1 VKYYAHNIG
10 DWLPATVDLSCT
22 EEGVYRRLMDWYY
35 SNEAPLP
42 LTMRDINKIARVRSN
57 ADRDAVRVVVSRFF
71 TMADD
76 GWHQDK
82 IDKTLKTFALG
93 DAVRT
98 AKRDAAAERQRR
110 SRLKRDQLLAACIAK
125 GIHAPFN
132 ASQSQLEEILAAAG
146 VTQVVTRDVT
156 RDEQRDFA
164 RDRGINQKEKSVTRD
179 SDAEAPPEAAPPAPA
194 RSVVAVLPPPEPNR
208 RAAAAKAL
216 KAGGFPMVQANTAD
230 PRFLALLQAGVTD
243 DELRLTAAE
252 AVARDKSW
260 GWMLATISGRHA
272 DVASGFSRPAK
283 APKRDERERVAGLT
297 PTIAAKPG
305 IPF

>member
-1 VKYYAHNIG
+1 MKYYAHNIG

-35 SNEAPLP
+35 SNEVPLP
-42 LTMRDINKIARVRSN
+42 LLMRDVNKIARVRSN

-76 GWHQDK
+76 GWHNDR

-98 AKRDAAAERQRR
+98 AKRDAATERQRR
-110 SRLKRDQLLAACIAK
+110 SRLKREAALAACISR
-125 GIHAPFN
+125 GLHAPFN
-132 ASQSQLEEILAAAG
+132 ATQSQLEEILTKAG

-156 RDEQRDFA
+156 RDGERDLA
-164 RDRGINQKEKSVTRD
+164 RDRGINQEPISVTRD
-179 SDAEAPPEAAPPAPA
+179 SDAAPRHAAAANGDVTVLAPPEPT
-194 RSVVAVLPPPEPNR
+194 R

-216 KAGGFPMVQANTAD
+216 KAGGFLMAQANTAD

-252 AVARDKSW
+252 AVARSKSW
-260 GWMLATISGRHA
+260 GWLLATIAGRHA
-272 DVASGFSRPAK
+272 DVVSGFARPAK